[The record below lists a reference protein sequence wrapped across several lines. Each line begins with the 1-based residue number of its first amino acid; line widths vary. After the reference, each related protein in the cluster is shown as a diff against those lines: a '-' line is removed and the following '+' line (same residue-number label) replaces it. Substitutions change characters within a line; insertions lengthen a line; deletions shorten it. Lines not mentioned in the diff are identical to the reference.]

1 MADEFE
7 MSEREETN
15 ETVRQSLVL
24 DQPDG
29 WETEMDS
36 TTFKTYLMRSLWA
49 NLCMRKKIVIIL

>member
-7 MSEREETN
+7 MSEREEDN
-15 ETVRQSLVL
+15 QTVRQSLVL

-36 TTFKTYLMRSLWA
+36 RR
-49 NLCMRKKIVIIL
+49 N